1 MVHHS
6 ARRASLHRDA
16 GSVRAG
22 LLAGGAQRASG
33 SRALPMHVR
42 RTRRSALRRASSAA
56 EGSNG
61 DARSAAPPLSLSG
74 EPSQG
79 AVGAPLTKAI
89 REAQPAAGQARAGP
103 QQGSQRKQRK
113 QGSSGPLPATTVGLV
128 AVGLGVGAAVGLKK
142 VPNFLPCRYCLQV
155 LVL

>member
-1 MVHHS
+1 
-6 ARRASLHRDA
+6 
-16 GSVRAG
+16 
-22 LLAGGAQRASG
+22 
-33 SRALPMHVR
+33 MHVR

-56 EGSNG
+56 EGSSG
-61 DARSAAPPLSLSG
+61 EARNAAASPSLSG

-103 QQGSQRKQRK
+103 EQGSERKQRK
-113 QGSSGPLPATTVGLV
+113 QGSSGLLPASTVGLV

-142 VPNFLPCRYCLQV
+142 VPDPLRCVACKHLPL
-155 LVL
+155 LESSFS

>member
-1 MVHHS
+1 
-6 ARRASLHRDA
+6 
-16 GSVRAG
+16 
-22 LLAGGAQRASG
+22 
-33 SRALPMHVR
+33 MHVR

-56 EGSNG
+56 EGSNR
-61 DARSAAPPLSLSG
+61 DARSAAAPQSLSG

-89 REAQPAAGQARAGP
+89 REAQPAASQARTGP
-103 QQGSQRKQRK
+103 QQGSQRKQRR

-142 VPNFLPCRYCLQV
+142 VPHPLHCLTCVQH
-155 LVL
+155 LLF